1 MVRLVSIEMVVVE
14 MTSKKLSYQLMEGSF
29 FLYMDI
35 PASFDKPFKT
45 YDEML
50 RILEDRNIINKE
62 QRFSSSCIREFFLLW
77 FNKWIQRHSSSD

>member
-1 MVRLVSIEMVVVE
+1 MVRFVSIEMVVVE

-50 RILEDRNIINKE
+50 IKKTK
-62 QRFSSSCIREFFLLW
+62 S
-77 FNKWIQRHSSSD
+77 